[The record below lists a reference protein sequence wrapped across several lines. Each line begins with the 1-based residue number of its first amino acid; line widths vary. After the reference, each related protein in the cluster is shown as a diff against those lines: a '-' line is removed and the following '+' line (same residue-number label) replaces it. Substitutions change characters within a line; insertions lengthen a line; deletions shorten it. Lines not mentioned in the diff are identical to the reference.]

1 MSEYKY
7 QQIESKWQKSW
18 TENNSV
24 KCDINSKDK
33 NFYNLC
39 MYPYPSGDLHM
50 GHIRNYTIGDVITR
64 YKIMNGFNVLSPMG
78 WDSFGLPAENAAIKT
93 GIHPKTF
100 TEERIDNMK
109 DQIIRLGSLYEWDR
123 EVAAHSKDYYKWT
136 QYIFVKLFKNKLAYK
151 KDAPVN
157 WCDSCKTVLANE
169 QVIEGNCDRCDAIVD
184 QKNLN
189 QWFLKI
195 SDYSEELLE
204 GLNEIGDWPENVKA
218 MQQNWIGKSE
228 GAEFSLNIDDTDLSF
243 DVFTTRPDTLFGM
256 TFAVLS
262 PEHPLMDEVISIS
275 SNRDE
280 IENYID
286 NAKKKSEFERMSL
299 TKEKTGVD
307 TGLFVINPVNGK
319 KVSLW
324 IADYV
329 LINYGTGAIMAVPG
343 HDQRDYDFAKKY
355 GIKIIQVISDK
366 NRESSIEKE
375 AFIGEGILINSGN
388 FDSLKSHTEGS
399 EKIIQYLEDNKIGT
413 SKTTFRLRDW
423 LISRQRY
430 WGCPIPLI
438 NCDKCGMVPESEENL
453 PVLLPDIDD
462 YKNTN
467 ESPLAK
473 SEDFIN
479 TNCPECGVKATRET
493 DTMDT
498 FVDSSWYFL
507 RFVDPKNEDMPFDA
521 NKVNNWLPV
530 DQYIGGVEHAILHLL
545 YSRFFSKAL
554 KKCSYRIPDEPFKKL
569 VTQGMVCHET
579 FSDHEGKWVEPSK
592 VLKKREGLFYSTDNG
607 LIELKKGRS
616 EKMSKSK
623 KNVIDPDQIIKNY
636 GADTARLFMISDSP
650 PERDLEWS
658 DDGIKATYKFL
669 KKLFEHLIS
678 DLSFK
683 PSLDSKEIKNMNND
697 DKESFNLTQ
706 KTIFNYSNDISNYRF
721 NTAVAKLREFSNFL
735 LKKKNS
741 KNVNDYCWTIFLR
754 LISIITP
761 HFSQEILNNSGFSGF
776 IYEIEWPKPLE
787 NITQKEYANLVIQL
801 NGKKKALIK
810 VPKDLE
816 QKEVLNYM
824 KKDQNL
830 SAFLQND
837 FKKIIFVKNKIINF
851 VK

>member
-1 MSEYKY
+1 MSDYKF
-7 QQIESKWQKSW
+7 QQIELKWQKHWS
-18 TENNSV
+18 ENNSI
-24 KCDINSKDK
+24 KCDINSKEK

-64 YKIMNGFNVLSPMG
+64 YKMMNGFNVLSPMG

-123 EVAAHSKDYYKWT
+123 EVAAHDKDYYKWT
-136 QYIFVKLFKNKLAYK
+136 QYIFIKLFKNNLAYK

-169 QVIEGNCDRCDAIVD
+169 QVIEGNCDRCDSLVD

-195 SDYSEELLE
+195 SDYSDELLD
-204 GLNEIGDWPENVKA
+204 GLNQIGDWPENVKA
-218 MQQNWIGKSE
+218 MQQNWIGKSK
-228 GAEFSLNIDDTDLSF
+228 GAEFSLNIENTELSF
-243 DVFTTRPDTLFGM
+243 EVFTTRPDTLFGM

-262 PEHPLMDEVISIS
+262 PEHNIMNEVLALSPNS
-275 SNRDE
+275 DDLQK
-280 IENYID
+280 YID
-286 NAKKKSEFERMSL
+286 DAKKKSEFERMSL

-355 GIKIIQVISDK
+355 DIEIIQVISDK
-366 NRESSIEKE
+366 NNESSIENE
-375 AFIGEGILINSGN
+375 AYIGDGILINSGE
-388 FDSLKSHTEGS
+388 FDNLESHTEGS
-399 EKIIQYLEDNKIGT
+399 KKIIEFLQDNNIGT

-438 NCDKCGMVPESEENL
+438 NCKNCGMVPESEDNL
-453 PVLLPDIDD
+453 PVLLPEIDD

-473 SEDFIN
+473 SEEFIN
-479 TNCPECGVKATRET
+479 TNCPKCGTEAKRET

-507 RFVDPKNEDMPFDA
+507 RFVDPNNEELPFDA
-521 NKVNNWLPV
+521 KNVNNWLPV

-545 YSRFFSKAL
+545 YSRFFVKAL
-554 KKCSYRIPDEPFKKL
+554 RDMNYLDFNEPFQNL
-569 VTQGMVCHET
+569 FSQGMIN
-579 FSDHEGKWVEPSK
+579 FGGS
-592 VLKKREGLFYSTDNG
+592 
-607 LIELKKGRS
+607 
-616 EKMSKSK
+616 KMSKSK
-623 KNVIDPDQIIKNY
+623 GNTVDPESYFKTH
-636 GADTARLFMISDSP
+636 GADALRLYILFMAPPSDGVEWNDGGIEGTKRFLNKFWENINKLSNLKA
-650 PERDLEWS
+650 LES
-658 DDGIKATYKFL
+658 SKIEENIVRKVNQSINSVSKHLDR
-669 KKLFEHLIS
+669 FE
-678 DLSFK
+678 
-683 PSLDSKEIKNMNND
+683 
-697 DKESFNLTQ
+697 
-706 KTIFNYSNDISNYRF
+706 F
-721 NTAVAKLREFSNFL
+721 NTAVSDLMKLNNDLSEF
-735 LKKKNS
+735 LKNPDGISKNS
-741 KNVNDYCWTIFLR
+741 KDM
-754 LISIITP
+754 IIKNICILLFPMAP
-761 HFSQEILNNSGFSGF
+761 HIASE
-776 IYEIEWPKPLE
+776 IYEEYFNEDLIQATWPEVDTE
-787 NITQKEYANLVIQL
+787 NLNDPTYELVVQI
-801 NGKKKALIK
+801 NGKKKHTRQTDIG
-810 VPKDLE
+810 LE
-816 QKEVLNYM
+816 QSEVEKICKEEFNMNISEY
-824 KKDQNL
+824 
-830 SAFLQND
+830 
-837 FKKIIFVKNKIINF
+837 KKIIYIQNKIINF
-851 VK
+851 VG

>member
-1 MSEYKY
+1 MSDYEFQK
-7 QQIESKWQKSW
+7 IESKWQKYWSD
-18 TENNSV
+18 NNSI
-24 KCDINSKDK
+24 KSDINSVDN

-100 TEERIDNMK
+100 TEERINNMK

-136 QYIFVKLFKNKLAYK
+136 QFIFIKLFKNQLAYK

-169 QVIEGNCDRCDAIVD
+169 QVIEGNCDRCDAVVD

-195 SDYSEELLE
+195 SDYSDELLD
-204 GLNEIGDWPENVKA
+204 GLNQIGKWPENVKA
-218 MQQNWIGKSE
+218 MQKNWIGKSE
-228 GAEFSLNIDDTDLSF
+228 GAEFSLKIDETDISF

-256 TFAVLS
+256 TFAVVS
-262 PEHPLMDEVISIS
+262 PEHHIM
-275 SNRDE
+275 NE
-280 IENYID
+280 ILSLSPNSHDLQKYID
-286 NAKKKSEFERMSL
+286 DAKKKSEFERMSL

-319 KVSLW
+319 RVSLW

-355 GIKIIQVISDK
+355 NIEIIQVITDK
-366 NRESSIEKE
+366 KSESSIERE
-375 AFIGEGILINSGN
+375 AYVGGGVLINSGE
-388 FDSLKSHTEGS
+388 FDNLESHTEGS
-399 EKIIQYLEDNKIGT
+399 KKIIQLLKEKQIGN

-438 NCDKCGMVPESEENL
+438 NCDKCGMVPEREENL
-453 PVLLPDIDD
+453 PVLLPEIDD

-473 SEDFIN
+473 SEEFIN
-479 TNCPECGVKATRET
+479 TNCPECGIEAKRET

-507 RFVDPKNEDMPFDA
+507 RFVDPSNEEMPFDA

-545 YSRFFSKAL
+545 YSRFFVKAL
-554 KKCSYRIPDEPFKKL
+554 RDMNYLNFDEPFQNL
-569 VTQGMVCHET
+569 FSQGMIN
-579 FSDHEGKWVEPSK
+579 FGGS
-592 VLKKREGLFYSTDNG
+592 
-607 LIELKKGRS
+607 
-616 EKMSKSK
+616 KMSKSK
-623 KNVIDPDQIIKNY
+623 GNTVDPESY
-636 GADTARLFMISDSP
+636 FATHGADALRLYILFMAPPSDGVEWNDGGIEGTKRFLNKFWENVEKLSK
-650 PERDLEWS
+650 LE
-658 DDGIKATYKFL
+658 
-669 KKLFEHLIS
+669 E
-678 DLSFK
+678 
-683 PSLDSKEIKNMNND
+683 LDSSKNDENIVRKVNQSINSVSKHL
-697 DKESFNLTQ
+697 DKFE
-706 KTIFNYSNDISNYRF
+706 F
-721 NTAVAKLREFSNFL
+721 NTAVSDLMKLNNDLSEFL
-735 LKKKNS
+735 KNS
-741 KNVNDYCWTIFLR
+741 KGVSKKSKDMIMKNICILLFPMAPHIASEVFEEYFKEN
-754 LISIITP
+754 LIDVTWP
-761 HFSQEILNNSGFSGF
+761 EVDTDNLKDPT
-776 IYEIEWPKPLE
+776 YE
-787 NITQKEYANLVIQL
+787 LVVQI
-801 NGKKKALIK
+801 NGKKTYTRDTDIG
-810 VPKDLE
+810 LE
-816 QKEVLNYM
+816 QVEIEKICKEEFNM
-824 KKDQNL
+824 NL
-830 SAFLQND
+830 SE
-837 FKKIIFVKNKIINF
+837 FKKIIYIKDKIINF
-851 VK
+851 VG

>member
-1 MSEYKY
+1 MSDYEFQK
-7 QQIESKWQKSW
+7 IESKWQKYWSD
-18 TENNSV
+18 NNSI
-24 KCDINSKDK
+24 KSDINSVDN

-100 TEERIDNMK
+100 TEERINNMK

-136 QYIFVKLFKNKLAYK
+136 QFIFIKLFKNKLAYK

-169 QVIEGNCDRCDAIVD
+169 QVIEGNCDRCDAVVD

-195 SDYSEELLE
+195 SDYSDELLD
-204 GLNEIGDWPENVKA
+204 GLNQIGKWPENVKA
-218 MQQNWIGKSE
+218 MQKNWIGKSE
-228 GAEFSLNIDDTDLSF
+228 GAEFSLKIDETDISF
-243 DVFTTRPDTLFGM
+243 NVFTTRPDTLFGM
-256 TFAVLS
+256 TFAVVS
-262 PEHPLMDEVISIS
+262 PEHHIM
-275 SNRDE
+275 NE
-280 IENYID
+280 ILSLSPNSHDLQKYID
-286 NAKKKSEFERMSL
+286 DAKKKSEFERMSL

-319 KVSLW
+319 RVSLW

-355 GIKIIQVISDK
+355 NIEIIQVITDK
-366 NRESSIEKE
+366 KSESSIERE
-375 AFIGEGILINSGN
+375 AYVGGGVLINSGE
-388 FDSLKSHTEGS
+388 FDNLESHTEGS
-399 EKIIQYLEDNKIGT
+399 KKIIQLLKEKQIGN

-438 NCDKCGMVPESEENL
+438 NCDKCGMVPEREENL
-453 PVLLPDIDD
+453 PVLLPEIDD

-473 SEDFIN
+473 SEEFIN
-479 TNCPECGVKATRET
+479 TNCPECGIEAKRET

-507 RFVDPKNEDMPFDA
+507 RFVDPSNEEMPFDA

-545 YSRFFSKAL
+545 YSRFFVKAL
-554 KKCSYRIPDEPFKKL
+554 RDMNYLNFNEPFQNL
-569 VTQGMVCHET
+569 FSQGMIN
-579 FSDHEGKWVEPSK
+579 FGGS
-592 VLKKREGLFYSTDNG
+592 
-607 LIELKKGRS
+607 
-616 EKMSKSK
+616 KMSKSK
-623 KNVIDPDQIIKNY
+623 GNTVDPESY
-636 GADTARLFMISDSP
+636 FATHGADALRLYILFMAPPSDGVEWNDGGIEGTKRFLNKFWENAEKLSK
-650 PERDLEWS
+650 LE
-658 DDGIKATYKFL
+658 
-669 KKLFEHLIS
+669 E
-678 DLSFK
+678 
-683 PSLDSKEIKNMNND
+683 LDSSKNDENIVRKVNQSISSVSKHL
-697 DKESFNLTQ
+697 DKFE
-706 KTIFNYSNDISNYRF
+706 F
-721 NTAVAKLREFSNFL
+721 NTAVSDLMKLNNDLSEFL
-735 LKKKNS
+735 KNS
-741 KNVNDYCWTIFLR
+741 KGVSKKSKDMIIKNICILLFPMAPHIASEIFEEHFKENLINVTWPEVDTENLKDPT
-754 LISIITP
+754 
-761 HFSQEILNNSGFSGF
+761 
-776 IYEIEWPKPLE
+776 YE
-787 NITQKEYANLVIQL
+787 LVVQI
-801 NGKKKALIK
+801 NGKKKYTRDTDIG
-810 VPKDLE
+810 LE
-816 QKEVLNYM
+816 QLEVENICKEEFNM
-824 KKDQNL
+824 NI
-830 SAFLQND
+830 SE
-837 FKKIIFVKNKIINF
+837 FKKIIYIKDKIINF
-851 VK
+851 VG